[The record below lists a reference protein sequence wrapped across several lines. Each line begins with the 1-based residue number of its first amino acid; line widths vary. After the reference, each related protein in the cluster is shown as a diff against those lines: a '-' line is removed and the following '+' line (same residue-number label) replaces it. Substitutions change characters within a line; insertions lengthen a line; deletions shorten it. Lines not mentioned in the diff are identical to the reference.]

1 MSRAFIVWIAITPPI
16 LSREHTTTPARPGTS
31 FSANDPGSP
40 QLLLSMRH
48 PRLTKTQQAY
58 LDEMYRRGVTMA
70 YLMPADAFAALERS
84 FGDPL
89 PREQVEELANDYLRE
104 LENQGGPKPKRPRGR
119 PRKTP
124 VPDADPV
131 YGVTVSDVIQA
142 GA

>member
-16 LSREHTTTPARPGTS
+16 LSREHTTTPARPGIS
-31 FSANDPGSP
+31 SLENEAA
-40 QLLLSMRH
+40 QLLMYMRH
-48 PRLTKTQQAY
+48 PRLTKAQRAF

-131 YGVTVSDVIQA
+131 YGVTVSDVMALQA